1 MSTYGLKKKKTNTKD
16 CSNYSKHLESGIHFI
31 RVKECKYH
39 ISYSDMKS

>member
-1 MSTYGLKKKKTNTKD
+1 MSTYGLKKKKQTPKTVQITVSIWNQ
-16 CSNYSKHLESGIHFI
+16 EFIFI